1 MSSDK
6 LLTRLAKFGR
16 VAERRSI
23 SNRPKSCKVRRM
35 AFERLENRRLFV
47 ADLVH
52 FLTAEHVDINLQRVG
67 SEWAIGPRNSDE
79 VPPIQYANDEAVM
92 YVGEPAK
99 GIRPG
104 GTVFDFTGASV
115 GGDFYV
121 LPMTQN
127 LDLLYLGFAAYGL
140 VGSDIDRYNAA
151 PESKGRVVSTQAL
164 NWAKTTLADVRHEN
178 PNGTIGTGHFSIWQN
193 GPVGVPSVFMAS
205 YNDNVANS
213 NANGLDTTDGISAD
227 DALWLTRGSH
237 LHYNFGFTQPG
248 RYEVDLKLSAY
259 FGDDNLTTPNIA
271 GFSQSEDI
279 TLYFSVMSAGQLQFD
294 ASSYSV
300 NEGAGTASIN
310 VVRVGGS
317 DGRLTVNYT
326 TANGTATAGN
336 DYTTT
341 SGTLEFL
348 DGETTKSI
356 LVPILEDSTDES
368 NETVN
373 LTLSSIEPQNLN
385 DYLIDVEG
393 DANGLF
399 GSVTNAVLTILD
411 NDEPANTAPTISD
424 VSDQSTDEDTPT
436 GAIAFT
442 IGDAQTATS
451 LLNLS
456 SASSNTALVPNA
468 NIAFGGSGAN
478 RHVIITPAAN
488 QFGTSTITLTVTD
501 AGGLSAS
508 DTFLL
513 TVNSIND
520 APTISLISGAGVDAN
535 GNLVMNEDGN
545 VTVNFTVND
554 IETTNLPS
562 NAVTGTR
569 TNTTLFSSI
578 GTGTSSRLRLQGG
591 PGAARTLQVRPVANL
606 SGTSDVTLTVTDGSL
621 TASRTFTI
629 TVNSVWDA
637 PTVRAD
643 NLLAIPGKTSTFD
656 LLRNDTI
663 VPEPGQSFSL
673 HSFTQPSNGALVLG
687 EVAGTL
693 RYTPSSG
700 FNGSD
705 QFSYSVVDNTGVTAS
720 GIGYIR
726 VADRW
731 NLAPVHTDIRTNY
744 VDGQWIMETHAD
756 MAFGSPNAGGVSN
769 PTILDWD
776 ETVFFANPLSIITL
790 PTTLDPVAFSFIG
803 AAPGA
808 NVWNL
813 PQSQNSAVVWPGLST
828 ESIAAGIFASYTP
841 VGDPRVT
848 ANAEW
853 IRYEMVGFRAP
864 AGANFSGYDSGTGG
878 GPRVWFDSIDGL
890 NGVPE
895 STHGANVSDT
905 FWITRNSH
913 AHLNW
918 MFTHAG
924 RYEIDIQT
932 KAFVNQG
939 GTLVEV
945 VSPVNT
951 LHFDVNELQ
960 TGSPMKEAAP
970 RLNNDSITIQED
982 SGATLIASL
991 ANDSGSPDAL
1001 EVLSITSISTASHG
1015 TVAISPNNKSLL
1027 YTPNLNFTG
1036 SDSFTYTVTDEH
1048 GGVATAVVNVIVTPV
1063 NDEPIALADAFS
1075 VLTGSMLRGNVL
1087 LNDSDIDG
1095 DSLSAIP
1102 VSGVSNGTLSLNG
1115 DGTFQY
1121 IPGPTFNGTDSF
1133 TYRVSDGTVQGAITT
1148 VTITSSIRPEFV
1160 DVLTS
1165 GHADIGVNFT
1175 GGTWDLHIHQHEP
1188 DTEYEPDEALLYVG
1202 IDAQTIR
1209 NSDASYDFLGV
1220 PAGSTVY
1227 ILPDIEN
1234 TNLLFLGIGGEE
1246 LGQGLLSGDVAT
1258 LRLASVSGPGEFSVW
1273 QSGLTPTTPN
1283 LKMATSNGID
1293 ASDVFEV
1300 AAGSHSHAN
1309 FAFTQMG
1316 LYEVTFVAF
1325 GEDSSGNAINSGT
1338 VTYHFQVGNQP
1349 VVLTSDNGTLTGEV
1363 QSTIVNTGT
1372 WADPEL
1378 NSFSVVLTA
1387 SHGTVVK
1394 NNDGTWAW
1402 SYVPPVY
1409 QNNVP
1414 VTITANDGVSSSTVM
1429 FNMTANT
1436 FAAGRSVFYNNA
1448 TGENLSSAGAANN
1461 AIDPSKTVLRT
1472 PGAISTF
1479 ANYTNYSRGLNG
1491 LIVDIAG
1498 LPTTVTNA
1506 NMLASLLFAHWNA
1519 ISAGGFAA
1527 LPVAAVPTVTILSN
1541 SGVGGSARIKITFPN
1556 NTLQNTWLRVTV
1568 LANTTTGLAVNDVF
1582 YFGNVIGEVNAG
1594 NTQTRLRVN
1603 ATDTGAVRSNQSTAA
1618 NSASVTN
1625 IYDVN
1630 RDGRVNATDTGIVR
1644 SNQQTAGIVAPI
1656 TFPAGTPPA
1665 RARPTGTP
1673 PTGTPPTGTPPVGAP
1688 PEGERPGNGN
1698 AENESNGGPS
1708 PFGLGALVAPGVL
1721 SSTSES
1727 KKSNSVSTIESDK
1740 LKSLDGDT
1748 ISRVLVE
1755 NTVPK
1760 EGNSVEFTIA
1770 AFAPSS
1776 RKTKSSDRLDLRL
1789 NDDFF
1794 SSFDGDEPFLSI
1806 QDSQKHRWCDVKTKT
1821 ADDAD
1826 FRR

>member
-23 SNRPKSCKVRRM
+23 SNRPKTTKVRRM

-79 VPPIQYANDEAVM
+79 APPIQYANDEAVM

-104 GTVFDFTGASV
+104 GTAFDFTGASV

-127 LDLLYLGFAAYGL
+127 LDLLHLGFAAYGL

-164 NWAKTTLADVRHEN
+164 NWAKATLADVRHEN

-205 YNDNVANS
+205 FNDNVANS

-259 FGDDNLTTPNIA
+259 FGDDNLATPNIA

-294 ASSYSV
+294 ASSYTV

-356 LVPILEDSTDES
+356 LVSILEDSTDES

-478 RHVIITPAAN
+478 RHVVITPAAN

-535 GNLVMNEDGN
+535 GNLVMDEDGN

-673 HSFTQPSNGALVLG
+673 QSFTQPSNGALVLG

-776 ETVFFANPLSIITL
+776 ETVFFVNPLSIITL

-813 PQSQNSAVVWPGLST
+813 PQSQNSSIVWPGIST
-828 ESIAAGIFASYTP
+828 ESIAAGILASYTP
-841 VGDPRVT
+841 IGDPRVT

-913 AHLNW
+913 AHMNW

-951 LHFDVNELQ
+951 LHFDFNELRV
-960 TGSPMKEAAP
+960 GCIYEA
-970 RLNNDSITIQED
+970 
-982 SGATLIASL
+982 
-991 ANDSGSPDAL
+991 
-1001 EVLSITSISTASHG
+1001 
-1015 TVAISPNNKSLL
+1015 
-1027 YTPNLNFTG
+1027 
-1036 SDSFTYTVTDEH
+1036 
-1048 GGVATAVVNVIVTPV
+1048 
-1063 NDEPIALADAFS
+1063 
-1075 VLTGSMLRGNVL
+1075 
-1087 LNDSDIDG
+1087 
-1095 DSLSAIP
+1095 
-1102 VSGVSNGTLSLNG
+1102 
-1115 DGTFQY
+1115 
-1121 IPGPTFNGTDSF
+1121 
-1133 TYRVSDGTVQGAITT
+1133 
-1148 VTITSSIRPEFV
+1148 
-1160 DVLTS
+1160 
-1165 GHADIGVNFT
+1165 
-1175 GGTWDLHIHQHEP
+1175 
-1188 DTEYEPDEALLYVG
+1188 
-1202 IDAQTIR
+1202 
-1209 NSDASYDFLGV
+1209 
-1220 PAGSTVY
+1220 
-1227 ILPDIEN
+1227 
-1234 TNLLFLGIGGEE
+1234 
-1246 LGQGLLSGDVAT
+1246 
-1258 LRLASVSGPGEFSVW
+1258 
-1273 QSGLTPTTPN
+1273 
-1283 LKMATSNGID
+1283 
-1293 ASDVFEV
+1293 
-1300 AAGSHSHAN
+1300 
-1309 FAFTQMG
+1309 
-1316 LYEVTFVAF
+1316 
-1325 GEDSSGNAINSGT
+1325 
-1338 VTYHFQVGNQP
+1338 
-1349 VVLTSDNGTLTGEV
+1349 
-1363 QSTIVNTGT
+1363 
-1372 WADPEL
+1372 
-1378 NSFSVVLTA
+1378 
-1387 SHGTVVK
+1387 
-1394 NNDGTWAW
+1394 
-1402 SYVPPVY
+1402 
-1409 QNNVP
+1409 
-1414 VTITANDGVSSSTVM
+1414 
-1429 FNMTANT
+1429 
-1436 FAAGRSVFYNNA
+1436 RS
-1448 TGENLSSAGAANN
+1448 
-1461 AIDPSKTVLRT
+1461 R
-1472 PGAISTF
+1472 
-1479 ANYTNYSRGLNG
+1479 
-1491 LIVDIAG
+1491 
-1498 LPTTVTNA
+1498 
-1506 NMLASLLFAHWNA
+1506 
-1519 ISAGGFAA
+1519 
-1527 LPVAAVPTVTILSN
+1527 
-1541 SGVGGSARIKITFPN
+1541 
-1556 NTLQNTWLRVTV
+1556 
-1568 LANTTTGLAVNDVF
+1568 
-1582 YFGNVIGEVNAG
+1582 
-1594 NTQTRLRVN
+1594 
-1603 ATDTGAVRSNQSTAA
+1603 
-1618 NSASVTN
+1618 
-1625 IYDVN
+1625 
-1630 RDGRVNATDTGIVR
+1630 
-1644 SNQQTAGIVAPI
+1644 
-1656 TFPAGTPPA
+1656 
-1665 RARPTGTP
+1665 
-1673 PTGTPPTGTPPVGAP
+1673 
-1688 PEGERPGNGN
+1688 
-1698 AENESNGGPS
+1698 
-1708 PFGLGALVAPGVL
+1708 
-1721 SSTSES
+1721 
-1727 KKSNSVSTIESDK
+1727 
-1740 LKSLDGDT
+1740 
-1748 ISRVLVE
+1748 
-1755 NTVPK
+1755 
-1760 EGNSVEFTIA
+1760 
-1770 AFAPSS
+1770 
-1776 RKTKSSDRLDLRL
+1776 
-1789 NDDFF
+1789 
-1794 SSFDGDEPFLSI
+1794 
-1806 QDSQKHRWCDVKTKT
+1806 
-1821 ADDAD
+1821 
-1826 FRR
+1826 

>member
-16 VAERRSI
+16 NPKRRNVSKG
-23 SNRPKSCKVRRM
+23 PKSSNVRRM

-47 ADLVH
+47 ADLVD

-67 SEWAIGPRNSDE
+67 SEWAVGPRNSDE

-104 GTVFDFTGASV
+104 GTAFDFTGASV
-115 GGDFYV
+115 GGDLYT
-121 LPMTQN
+121 LPMSQN
-127 LDLLYLGFAAYGL
+127 PEVLYLGIAAYGL
-140 VGSDIDRYNAA
+140 IGADVDRYNAV
-151 PESKGRVVSTQAL
+151 PESKGRVVSAQPA
-164 NWAKTTLADVRHEN
+164 NWAKATLTDVRHKN
-178 PNGTIGTGHFSIWQN
+178 PDGTNGTGHFSIWQFVS
-193 GPVGVPSVFMAS
+193 VGTPSVYMAS
-205 YNDNVANS
+205 YNDSVPNP
-213 NANGLDTTDGISAD
+213 NASGLDATDGITAD
-227 DALWLTRGSH
+227 DAIWITRGSH
-237 LHYNFGFTQPG
+237 QHYNFGFTQPG
-248 RYEVDLKLSAY
+248 RYEVDVKLSAY
-259 FGDDNLTTPNIA
+259 FGDDNLATPNTA
-271 GFSQSEDI
+271 GFSESDDI
-279 TLYFSVMSAGQLQFD
+279 TLYFSVMSVGQLQFD

-300 NEGAGTASIN
+300 NEGAGTASVD

-326 TANGTATAGN
+326 MSNGTATSGN
-336 DYTTT
+336 DYTSS

-368 NETVN
+368 DETMN
-373 LTLSSIEPQNLN
+373 LAINTIEPQNLN

-393 DANGLF
+393 DTNGLL
-399 GSVTNAVLTILD
+399 GSITNAVLTILD
-411 NDEPANTAPTISD
+411 NDEPANSAPTISD
-424 VSDQSTDEDTPT
+424 VSDLSTDEDTAT

-442 IGDAQTATS
+442 VGDAQTAAG
-451 LLNLS
+451 LLS
-456 SASSNTALVPNA
+456 VTAVSSNTSLVPNA

-508 DTFLL
+508 DTFIL
-513 TVNSIND
+513 TVNSVND
-520 APTISLISGAGVDAN
+520 APTISLISGVGVDAN
-535 GNLVMNEDGN
+535 GNLVMDEDGN

-554 IETTNLPS
+554 VETTSLPT

-578 GTGTSSRLRLQGG
+578 GTSAASRLRLQGG

-606 SGTSDVTLTVTDGSL
+606 SGTSNVTLTVTDGLL

-629 TVNSVWDA
+629 TVNSIWDA

-663 VPEPGQSFSL
+663 VPEAGQSFSL
-673 HSFTQPSNGALVLG
+673 QSFTQPSNGALVLG

-693 RYTPSSG
+693 RYTPSTG
-700 FNGSD
+700 FTGSD

-731 NLAPVHTDIRTNY
+731 NLDPVHTDIRTNY

-769 PTILDWD
+769 PTVLDWD
-776 ETVFFANPLSIITL
+776 ETVFLVNPSSIITL
-790 PTTLDPVAFSFIG
+790 PTTLDPVAYSFIG

-813 PQSQNSAVVWPGLST
+813 PQTQNSAVVWPGLST

-895 STHGANVSDT
+895 STHGANISDT

-913 AHLNW
+913 AHMNW

-960 TGSPMKEAAP
+960 AGSPMKESAP
-970 RLNNDSITIQED
+970 RLSNDSATVQED
-982 SGATLIASL
+982 SGAALIAPL

-1001 EVLSITSISTASHG
+1001 EVLSITSVSTALHG
-1015 TVAISPNNKSLL
+1015 TVAIAPNNKSLL

-1036 SDSFTYTVTDEH
+1036 SDSFSYTVTDEH
-1048 GGVATAVVNVIVTPV
+1048 GGIATAVVNVMVTPG
-1063 NDEPIALADAFS
+1063 NDEPIALADAYS
-1075 VLTGSMLRGNVL
+1075 VLTGNMLRGNIL

-1095 DSLSAIP
+1095 DVLSVIP
-1102 VSGVSNGTLSLNG
+1102 VSSVSSGTLSLNG
-1115 DGTFQY
+1115 DGSFQY
-1121 IPGPTFNGTDSF
+1121 IPGPTFNGSDSF

-1148 VTITSSIRPEFV
+1148 VTITAAMRPEFV
-1160 DVLTS
+1160 EVLIS

-1175 GGTWDLHIHQHEP
+1175 GGTWDLHVHQHEP
-1188 DTEYEPDEALLYVG
+1188 DTEYEPEEALLYVG
-1202 IDAQTIR
+1202 VDAQTIR

-1246 LGQGLLSGDVAT
+1246 LGQGLLAGDVAT

-1283 LKMATSNGID
+1283 LMMATSNGIG

-1309 FAFTQMG
+1309 FAFTQVG
-1316 LYEVTFVAF
+1316 VYEVTFVAS
-1325 GEDSSGNAINSGT
+1325 GLDSTGNATNSGM

-1349 VVLTSDNGTLTGEV
+1349 VVLASDNGTLTGEV

-1378 NSFSVVLTA
+1378 NSSSVVLTA
-1387 SHGTVVK
+1387 SHGEVVK
-1394 NNDGTWAW
+1394 NSNGTWAW

-1498 LPTTVTNA
+1498 LPATVTNA
-1506 NMLASLLFAHWNA
+1506 QMLASLQFAHWNA

-1556 NTLQNTWLRVTV
+1556 NTLQNTWIRVTV
-1568 LANTTTGLAVNDVF
+1568 LANNTTGLAVNDVF

-1656 TFPAGTPPA
+1656 TVPGAIPPSGA
-1665 RARPTGTP
+1665 FGMP
-1673 PTGTPPTGTPPVGAP
+1673 PPPVGP
-1688 PEGERPGNGN
+1688 TKLGGYSVKGSEGENDIMLGDSKPVPTPELATLFVSNPISRMTTAPLLIHNGLEQVFSKSTVS
-1698 AENESNGGPS
+1698 AFSIPKILDIEPAGS
-1708 PFGLGALVAPGVL
+1708 AVA
-1721 SSTSES
+1721 STITY
-1727 KKSNSVSTIESDK
+1727 KKSAVNHRQKIMDELFAGLAKESF
-1740 LKSLDGDT
+1740 S
-1748 ISRVLVE
+1748 
-1755 NTVPK
+1755 
-1760 EGNSVEFTIA
+1760 
-1770 AFAPSS
+1770 
-1776 RKTKSSDRLDLRL
+1776 
-1789 NDDFF
+1789 DFF
-1794 SSFDGDEPFLSI
+1794 S
-1806 QDSQKHRWCDVKTKT
+1806 
-1821 ADDAD
+1821 
-1826 FRR
+1826 